1 MRKFRLEKSV
11 LFDDARAKLL
21 RLRQSLLA
29 LTVGRRNLA
38 TDGGVVPMASTI
50 SSIIGRSGE
59 KPTDLP
65 VQQVTKIQ
73 LVIIL
78 KTGKALGPA
87 VAKLLLATADEVI
100 Q

>member
-1 MRKFRLEKSV
+1 
-11 LFDDARAKLL
+11 
-21 RLRQSLLA
+21 
-29 LTVGRRNLA
+29 
-38 TDGGVVPMASTI
+38 MASTI